1 MLYRPKISVR
11 IGPDFR
17 IGLMDG
23 WMYTAVVSR
32 SNDNGDLGR
41 GSRLSRVL
49 FGAKGKEKRVAL
61 YPGRPVGAVSCTS
74 CASVP
79 LAACNDDDAR

>member
-1 MLYRPKISVR
+1 
-11 IGPDFR
+11 
-17 IGLMDG
+17 MDG

-49 FGAKGKEKRVAL
+49 FGAKGKEGGPPSRAAGGRCLCVRRVRL
-61 YPGRPVGAVSCTS
+61 CPSQLVTMKTQDNTPPPPGTKFQSFE
-74 CASVP
+74 
-79 LAACNDDDAR
+79 